1 MSLFFITFV
10 PAGILTSVGLSKYKA

>member
-10 PAGILTSVGLSKYKA
+10 SAGILTSVGLSKYKA

>member
-10 PAGILTSVGLSKYKA
+10 PAGILTWVGLSKYKA

>member
-10 PAGILTSVGLSKYKA
+10 PASILASVGLSKYKA